1 MIMAGEARE
10 ATSPWRRLARLL
22 IGHNK
27 LRRPADRIEG
37 AVVVLLLAAFV
48 TAVAAAPIFGAAI
61 YHSQR
66 EATARLRP
74 AVAAL
79 SQNGPYDGGMT
90 GDGQALARWQ
100 APDGQHVSGYLTT
113 ETAPGIWGTPAGTR
127 VQIWVTR
134 SGEPTA
140 PPPGATVVLF
150 TAIVIA
156 ISAACGAGIA
166 LIVCYWL
173 CRLVLDRRRLAAWE
187 SAWALTGPRWTTRR

>member
-1 MIMAGEARE
+1 MAGEARE

-22 IGHNK
+22 IGRNK

-61 YHSQR
+61 YQSQR
-66 EATARLRP
+66 AATARLRP
-74 AVAAL
+74 AVAVL
-79 SQNGPYDGGMT
+79 SQNGPYDGGTT

-100 APDGQHVSGYLTT
+100 APDGQHVSGYLNT
-113 ETAPGIWGTPAGTR
+113 ETAPGIWGSPAGTR

>member
-1 MIMAGEARE
+1 MAGEARV

-22 IGHNK
+22 IGPNK

-37 AVVVLLLAAFV
+37 AVVVLLLATFLA
-48 TAVAAAPIFGAAI
+48 ALIAAPIFGAAI

-66 EATARLRP
+66 AVTARLRP
-74 AVAAL
+74 DVAVL
-79 SQNGPYDGGMT
+79 SQDGPYDGGVT
-90 GDGQALARWQ
+90 GDGQALAHWR
-100 APDGQHVSGYLTT
+100 APNGQQVAGWLNT
-113 ETAPGIWGTPAGTR
+113 ETAPGIWGSPAGTQ

-134 SGEPTA
+134 SGEPAA

-173 CRLVLDRRRLAAWE
+173 CRLALDRRRLAAWE
-187 SAWALTGPRWTTRR
+187 SAWALTGPRWTSRR